1 MPTIRSVKPNVT
13 REEAIQQFSG
23 RGLSGVLRRVAL
35 GRLHSVA
42 ELYIPFRLFRVRI
55 TNGGVS
61 EQKLVALDAVS
72 GSMDLFQFDHIP
84 DGAEMISIETR
95 NCPAAVVSDSVL
107 TERVVAKLRR
117 VLYSR
122 GFFKMRD
129 LQLDA
134 LPLSDELH
142 IPYWIGF
149 RGSDGHVGI
158 SVIDAVRRR
167 PEGAKVRRLVEEWL
181 AKKVESD
188 AAPGS
193 RSLR

>member
-1 MPTIRSVKPNVT
+1 MPLIRCVKPNVT
-13 REEAIQQFSG
+13 KEEAIRQFSG
-23 RGLSGVLRRVAL
+23 RGLSGALRQLVL

-55 TNGGVS
+55 TNDGMS
-61 EQKLVALDAVS
+61 DEKLVALDAIS
-72 GSMDLFQFDHIP
+72 GSLDLFQFNHIP
-84 DGAEMISIETR
+84 DGAEMISVETR
-95 NCPAAVVSDSVL
+95 NCPAAVITDSVL

-134 LPLSDELH
+134 LPLPNELY

-149 RGSDGHVGI
+149 RGADDHVRI
-158 SVIDAVRRR
+158 SAIDAVRRR

-181 AKKVESD
+181 AKKD
-188 AAPGS
+188 
-193 RSLR
+193 